1 MKKPTPNIDT
11 EDVLETALYAV
22 PIASVVYSQCK
33 RAGIAPLLPVLG
45 LLVGIVVEVNR

>member
-1 MKKPTPNIDT
+1 MKKPTPSINSG
-11 EDVLETALYAV
+11 DVLETALYAV

-45 LLVGIVVEVNR
+45 LLVGVIVEVNR